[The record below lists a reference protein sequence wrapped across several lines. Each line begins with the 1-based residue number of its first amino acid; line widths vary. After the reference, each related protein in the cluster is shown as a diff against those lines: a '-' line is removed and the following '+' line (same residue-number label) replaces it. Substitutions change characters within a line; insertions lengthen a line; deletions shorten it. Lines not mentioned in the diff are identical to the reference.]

1 MEIEKEQE
9 RVPARFKPQNYART
23 EEQPEPWPL
32 LSLGHA
38 MSRDEQGF
46 YPMSDF
52 RMKGLTKAVPAL
64 QVGVGR
70 RGVGTRGVKRRSVG
84 GRVWGGEA
92 WKRG

>member
-9 RVPARFKPQNYART
+9 RVPARFKPQSYART

-32 LSLGHA
+32 SSLGHA
-38 MSRDEQGF
+38 LSRDEQGF

-64 QVGVGR
+64 QVGVVRRGLGR
-70 RGVGTRGVKRRSVG
+70 RGVKRCG
-84 GRVWGGEA
+84 EVWGMWGGVG
-92 WKRG
+92 R